1 MTILNNLKIDGSRER
16 PIMLDVFYKATGR
29 PKPLVIFCH
38 GFKGF
43 KDWGHFNLIAKT
55 FADAGFVFCK
65 FNFSFNG
72 GTEEQVIDFP
82 DLEAFGQN
90 NISTE
95 LNDLGVLIDAWQK
108 PHQFIPDTEVNREH
122 LTVIGHSRGGG
133 SSILKTAED
142 SRVKQLI
149 TLASISQIG
158 RLFENPAFLEKW
170 KKEGVIYIPNGR
182 TLQQMPMYYQYY
194 EDFVLNKERLDIQQA
209 AANIKVPWLIVHGD
223 NDNVVPI
230 QDAKNLNELNPNSE
244 LLVIENGDHTFG
256 GMHPWTEDELPDDAK
271 LVLEKSILFLKGS
284 KV

>member
-95 LNDLGVLIDAWQK
+95 LNDLGVLIDAWQT

-133 SSILKTAED
+133 
-142 SRVKQLI
+142 
-149 TLASISQIG
+149 
-158 RLFENPAFLEKW
+158 
-170 KKEGVIYIPNGR
+170 
-182 TLQQMPMYYQYY
+182 
-194 EDFVLNKERLDIQQA
+194 
-209 AANIKVPWLIVHGD
+209 
-223 NDNVVPI
+223 
-230 QDAKNLNELNPNSE
+230 
-244 LLVIENGDHTFG
+244 
-256 GMHPWTEDELPDDAK
+256 
-271 LVLEKSILFLKGS
+271 
-284 KV
+284 